1 MPRPTAATTLQRPDL
16 GMLAY
21 EYNAT
26 ASQRGFI
33 GTMAMPAFFVPEQT
47 ADYPV
52 IPIEALLK
60 LPDTK
65 RAPRANYNRGDYEFE
80 TDTYA
85 CIENG
90 WEEPL
95 DDVERR
101 LYARLFDAEMVAV
114 QRAIDIILRVQEK
127 RISALLFNT
136 GNFSSTGVTTEWST
150 ITATPYADVIA
161 GKQSM
166 RANGGLEPNTLIMSK
181 KVLENLL
188 KVTEVRES
196 LQYSADKQ
204 IEFLGINAQAQML
217 ARYFGVD
224 RLLVGDAIY
233 DSAKKKQSF
242 SISDIWDDEYVM
254 LAKVSNAPDILDP
267 SVGRTFVW
275 EEDAPGMLVTEQ
287 YREEQKRS
295 WIYRTRQHTDEEII
309 FSNAGYLLSNIT
321 A

>member
-33 GTMAMPAFFVPEQT
+33 GTLAMPAFFVPEQT

-136 GNFSSTGVTTEWST
+136 GNFSSTGVATEWST
-150 ITATPYADVIA
+150 ITSTPYADVIA

-166 RANGGLEPNTLIMSK
+166 RANGGLEPNSLIMSK
-181 KVLENLL
+181 KSPG
-188 KVTEVRES
+188 K
-196 LQYSADKQ
+196 
-204 IEFLGINAQAQML
+204 
-217 ARYFGVD
+217 
-224 RLLVGDAIY
+224 
-233 DSAKKKQSF
+233 SF
-242 SISDIWDDEYVM
+242 EGYGG
-254 LAKVSNAPDILDP
+254 PD
-267 SVGRTFVW
+267 FF
-275 EEDAPGMLVTEQ
+275 A
-287 YREEQKRS
+287 
-295 WIYRTRQHTDEEII
+295 I
-309 FSNAGYLLSNIT
+309 FSG
-321 A
+321 

>member
-1 MPRPTAATTLQRPDL
+1 
-16 GMLAY
+16 
-21 EYNAT
+21 
-26 ASQRGFI
+26 
-33 GTMAMPAFFVPEQT
+33 
-47 ADYPV
+47 
-52 IPIEALLK
+52 
-60 LPDTK
+60 
-65 RAPRANYNRGDYEFE
+65 
-80 TDTYA
+80 
-85 CIENG
+85 
-90 WEEPL
+90 
-95 DDVERR
+95 
-101 LYARLFDAEMVAV
+101 MVAV

-136 GNFSSTGVTTEWST
+136 GNFSSTGVATEWST
-150 ITATPYADVIA
+150 ITSTPYADVIA

-166 RANGGLEPNTLIMSK
+166 RANGGLEPNSLIMSK

-188 KVTEVRES
+188 KVTEVRTS

-204 IEFLGINAQAQML
+204 IEFMGKDAQAQML

-224 RLLVGDAIY
+224 RILVGDAIY

-309 FSNAGYLLSNIT
+309 FANAGYLLSNIT